1 MSYCKLCIY
10 AHSKFPT
17 LHHEYLS
24 SREVPFR
31 ALSCCPNVLVANW
44 SKLRF
49 NMGLNT
55 TKPFLNSD
63 IFTRQRV
70 SSPHRHYKKT
80 PRFGPTNI
88 TWPTD
93 ERDVTKSGFLSFSF
107 PSSYLSRLAIRIRN
121 PQAMKMSFTFSGKF
135 ILHQDTFMYV

>member
-24 SREVPFR
+24 SREVSFR
-31 ALSCCPNVLVANW
+31 ALSCCLNAEAY
-44 SKLRF
+44 LRF

-55 TKPFLNSD
+55 TKSFLNSD

-70 SSPHRHYKKT
+70 SSPHRHYKKNLDWAQLILLDQQ
-80 PRFGPTNI
+80 TN
-88 TWPTD
+88 
-93 ERDVTKSGFLSFSF
+93 V
-107 PSSYLSRLAIRIRN
+107 
-121 PQAMKMSFTFSGKF
+121 M
-135 ILHQDTFMYV
+135 